1 MFSFFQSAPDPAL
14 LRVGKCPSWWHTHP
28 SRGCTSHPW
37 CPEETQTSSRRYK
50 LNRCPARRKKN
61 PLLHRRHPPPH
72 HHHLL
77 PLPAVTPV
85 QARTKLES
93 WNSLGLKF
101 GKKEALGLSRSCQ
114 WPSVW
119 GSSSFETSEE
129 SELNKKEEKKK
140 GWCLWFMFTFCRQ
153 NMRISCRTVLWEQTW
168 KAPTELT
175 HIPICLP
182 TLPHGLLRTNV
193 DK

>member
-1 MFSFFQSAPDPAL
+1 M
-14 LRVGKCPSWWHTHP
+14 
-28 SRGCTSHPW
+28 
-37 CPEETQTSSRRYK
+37 
-50 LNRCPARRKKN
+50 
-61 PLLHRRHPPPH
+61 
-72 HHHLL
+72 
-77 PLPAVTPV
+77 TPV

-140 GWCLWFMFTFCRQ
+140 VGASGSCLHSAVKIREFLAEPFYESRLEKHQ
-153 NMRISCRTVLWEQTW
+153 LN
-168 KAPTELT
+168 
-175 HIPICLP
+175 
-182 TLPHGLLRTNV
+182 
-193 DK
+193 

>member
-37 CPEETQTSSRRYK
+37 CPEETQTSSRCYK

-129 SELNKKEEKKK
+129 SELNKKEEKKRLVPLVHVYILPSK
-140 GWCLWFMFTFCRQ
+140 YENFLQNRFMRADLKSTNWTNPHSNLFTHPPPWPASNKC
-153 NMRISCRTVLWEQTW
+153 
-168 KAPTELT
+168 
-175 HIPICLP
+175 
-182 TLPHGLLRTNV
+182 G
-193 DK
+193 